1 MGIYDTINRLEA
13 LRKKIQAQ
21 FIMIFVPFF
30 LWLSMALLSSVVGVG
45 ILPFA
50 QLCMIAF
57 FIFAISYTKKTQNVK
72 NEFKQLYKQ
81 TFVVQALSQNFQNVN
96 YMWESGFAQEAVRMF
111 NLVQLGNRFHT
122 EDYLSADYNGI
133 HFEQADVT
141 VQYHTSGKNSHTT
154 TYFKGRMFAFDFPYK
169 NVSSV
174 RCISNTF
181 MYKANSNNKKVK
193 LESSMFNRIFK
204 TDAFY
209 EHDAFYFLTPQMM
222 ERIEALNARYGNIAV
237 HLMGNKLFVGINMHS
252 DAFDH
257 DYREKVE
264 YQYEIGKINRDM
276 QVIVDIINTL
286 SLYA

>member
-1 MGIYDTINRLEA
+1 MR
-13 LRKKIQAQ
+13 
-21 FIMIFVPFF
+21 
-30 LWLSMALLSSVVGVG
+30 
-45 ILPFA
+45 
-50 QLCMIAF
+50 
-57 FIFAISYTKKTQNVK
+57 NVK
-72 NEFKQLYKQ
+72 KEFQQLYKQ

-96 YMWESGFAQEAVRMF
+96 YMWESGFTQDAVRMF
-111 NLVQLGNRFHT
+111 NLVQLGNRFYT

-169 NVSSV
+169 NVASV
-174 RCISNTF
+174 RCLSNTF
-181 MYKANSNNKKVK
+181 MYKASSKNKNIK
-193 LESSMFNRIFK
+193 LESSMFNKIFK

-209 EHDAFYFLTPQMM
+209 DHDAFYFLTPQMM
-222 ERIEALNARYGNIAV
+222 ERIEALNARYGNVAV
-237 HLMGNKLFVGINMHS
+237 HLMGNKLFVAINMKS

-257 DYREKVE
+257 NYNQKVE
-264 YQYEIGKINRDM
+264 YLEEINKINNDM